1 MISLSTYISEA
12 KNNTK
17 SLSKGDIKFTI
28 WEAPQK
34 KVRWIKD
41 NKSYQKIEYK
51 LEEDENNIY
60 IDFLLGY
67 TDNSWKLWIGK
78 IGATSY
84 NDDPYCSFDTD
95 DFRTAI
101 IACLDKVEEFIQKV
115 KDEPDNYV
123 QFYDNL

>member
-41 NKSYQKIEYK
+41 NNSYQKIEYK
-51 LEEDENNIY
+51 LEDDENNIY
-60 IDFLLGY
+60 IDFLLGFK
-67 TDNSWKLWIGK
+67 DNSWKLWIGK
-78 IGATSY
+78 IGAISY
-84 NDDPYCSFDTD
+84 DDDPWC
-95 DFRTAI
+95 DFRTSSFKKAI
-101 IACLDKVEEFIQKV
+101 LAALDKVVEFIDDVEEDPQ
-115 KDEPDNYV
+115 NWV
-123 QFYDNL
+123 QFYKKL